1 MYSTVVVAVTLLDVF
16 DDVAVAVQMSR
27 SHNLVTLLVFLPQ
40 PFRRLLKVSALLFC
54 DFRVPHTLFSLK
66 VIILTQ
72 GTIRGRWA
80 GSGTVLGYY
89 YRVDIVW

>member
-40 PFRRLLKVSALLFC
+40 PFHRLLKVSALLFC
-54 DFRVPHTLFSLK
+54 DFRVPHILFSLK
-66 VIILTQ
+66 VIILT
-72 GTIRGRWA
+72 
-80 GSGTVLGYY
+80 
-89 YRVDIVW
+89 